1 MKLSEKGFQKI
12 LVESNLCDSFE
23 YSQEDFVDGV
33 VLSIEEADLIKREI
47 DKEIEIAEVESWPP
61 ESREDTKR
69 LWALAEMLEE
79 RIKQAKGESAK

>member
-33 VLSIEEADLIKREI
+33 VLSIEEANSIKREI
-47 DKEIEIAEVESWPP
+47 DKEIEIAEAEACDP
-61 ESREDTKR
+61 ESQEDVKK
-69 LWALAEMLEE
+69 LWDMSEMLGRKIE
-79 RIKQAKGESAK
+79 QAKGKNK